1 MAKNQFITDII
12 VRLTGDDRQLNKTLA
27 KTERNLDSLNSSVGR
42 LSRSLSGPLVTGLK
56 AAGAAFGLA
65 GAQAVKVGASF
76 DDSVKTLAAITGA
89 TGDELNKLE
98 NQARLLG
105 ATTNFTA
112 RQGAQGLQALAR
124 AGLATNQ
131 IIALSAP
138 ALRFAGANATTLNQ
152 ATTLLAATMKQFT
165 LDTSQAT
172 RIVDTLTLASQKS
185 LFDIESLSVAMR
197 YGGSVGKSLGV
208 SLEETV
214 AVMASFRDLGLEGS
228 MVGTRFR
235 QGMLSLINPTKQ
247 GKQAIRDFGLN
258 LEDVNPRIVGMVG
271 ALRNLGKAGLTVED
285 MARIVSKRAAGSFTQ
300 IAQIVASSQAG
311 QDKISK
317 LIKTFETNAG
327 QTERAYET
335 MINSVVGQTK
345 ILLSASEELGISFFR
360 IFDPQRSGVSTSPL
374 IEAIKGLKSFV
385 DDLTLSVRALAPAF
399 SQVFGE
405 TVQQVRNIT
414 DAIFGAS
421 ESTED
426 LATKVAMAA
435 VTFGQFANMGLSI
448 VPIFLKIAKI
458 ALFVRLGQ
466 GLVAVVARFAQFS
479 TSAAVAANVVTGLA
493 TAELSEAAAASR
505 ANLIKARQTTLLT
518 KTITI
523 LAEVTAAT
531 TGNSSAIAANAQ
543 AIASRTAALNAEM
556 AALQG
561 VMIADARAAG
571 LKQAQIAQ
579 IVGVTAATT
588 ASTTATRVNTTA
600 TAANAIATSSATK
613 ATGLFATSL
622 GVAKGAARGLPV
634 LLASVT
640 AFLTGPAGLVAGL
653 TLAVAGLTAFRVNAR
668 KAATAAKT
676 LKAAITGV
684 KSASELTERIS
695 QQFALGGDR
704 FAESQAQMRTLAREV
719 ERLRIA
725 NPNRKDLELLYQSL
739 DQNLKITKQRRE
751 ELFIAG
757 ELLAFNIKG
766 RKVVLSIAQAM
777 KLRNTEVGRSANLEQ
792 QINDQQSSINK
803 KLATRGVLL
812 SKIQNQAHTIQQT
825 LSDRRTTEE
834 LKELIPLA
842 NEIEKQKGFRSL
854 STSQQRLALDS
865 TDLRTRLNAVVEVS
879 NRLGA
884 EYNYLRQASNNLSQS
899 IDNSSRAT
907 ETLDIQSSKLA
918 GTISDE
924 LSKSYEKLIGL
935 LERLR
940 KEYFKATDQQENLV
954 EQRMNAVRA
963 EFTEVINQFQR
974 GSKKRLELEA
984 NMQEA
989 LTLVNKIAF
998 AKQMKSL
1005 KKFLADKEKAE
1016 RKAERDKYKQ
1026 VDDGLKAE
1034 IDVRHAAFQKIIAT
1048 AKEAHD
1054 NVLKNEVAALQ
1065 ASADE
1070 KKRIFEEIQQSD
1082 PNNADEIERRGKEAA
1097 DAQAKASARLL
1108 ESENLYFDQVNEA
1121 RETYNAAAEAL
1132 LTVAERKKLEI
1143 TKEHLEQLK
1152 AVEDEAAQAYDLPLR
1167 KLRMDQQALR
1177 DRLSVE
1183 GVGKDELEK
1192 LDAHHNAIIL
1202 RAQEKLLAELLGNY
1216 GDYTDQVL
1224 AFDRFTLVEQKE
1236 LLEKLQSQQAG
1247 FRRQNI
1253 LEEAKDASKQISAE
1267 RALAAALGA
1276 IGIEYLAA
1284 KAQLNKEDF
1293 ENEKQRLQALEDLEA
1308 QFGLKRTK
1316 AQLEFQNDVNDA
1328 QLLGTTEL
1336 FKAFESIFPKLQ
1348 EGTGIFAKLFNSIGD
1363 VSTESGSSLQIFGKV
1378 LSTVGAKLPT
1388 LTKGFSA
1395 AGAGIGKLLGAV
1407 GVKVGAVLSGPL
1419 APVLALAGPMILG
1432 TFTKAFDGIKNAFF
1446 SVVSSIQQGMTQII
1460 GFITSFTGQ
1469 SFDLINLV
1477 KSAANELVSAGEDA
1491 RKERERLE
1499 TQLAAGQISQSEFNE
1514 AMSMG
1519 VGAEENPVDVAN
1531 RIIDELVKKSTEYA
1545 KALGDI
1551 APLVLTGLAN
1561 GIPVIVRTL
1570 ETSIP
1575 KVINAFTQAV
1585 PILSNSIGQALS
1597 VLIPAAANALAVAIP
1612 AIANSLFTTV
1622 ADNVVVI
1629 AESVLSS
1636 LKSIID
1642 SAISALPS
1650 LISTFTTLIPELF
1663 DRFLAIAD
1671 EVIPRIVDQIPALV
1685 DGFNRMLGGL
1695 SRSFNTRGPRILRSL
1710 TDGLFSLLTE
1720 GLAGLIRFLPEF
1732 IAGTGVFIELI
1743 SNFLAALTPFITE
1756 LAVRLVAELILQ
1768 LPRLL
1773 PILAF
1778 TAAKVALII
1787 ASDII
1792 KVVAL
1797 SIAGAING
1805 VREAILGTITES
1817 GDRFFAGI
1825 ENAILTVFDPIIN
1838 LFTEVVDAFKDV
1850 FSSLNVFG
1858 DTPSAMQVSSRG
1870 AVAGFAPNDFVIAA
1884 QSPFELVR
1892 QGIDALASSIGGS
1905 SPATSAPAMAP
1916 QASNQPIDIA
1926 IMAEGRL
1933 LDAVQ
1938 VRALDRGHAPEMES
1952 KLRRASGV
1960 TVGFSRGRYSNFG
1973 G

>member
-27 KTERNLDSLNSSVGR
+27 KTERNLDSLNNSVNR

-65 GAQAVKVGASF
+65 GAQAIKVGASF
-76 DDSVKTLAAITGA
+76 DDSIKTLAAITGA
-89 TGDELNKLE
+89 TGDQLNKLE

-214 AVMASFRDLGLEGS
+214 AVMAAFRDLGLEGS

-271 ALRNLGKAGLTVED
+271 ALRNLGAAGLTVED

-300 IAQIVASSQAG
+300 IAQIVASSQEG

-360 IFDPQRSGVSTSPL
+360 IFDPQRSGASTSPL
-374 IEAIKGLKSFV
+374 IEAIKSLKLFV

-405 TVQQVRNIT
+405 TVQQVQNIT
-414 DAIFGAS
+414 DAIFGSS

-426 LATKVAMAA
+426 LASKVAMAA
-435 VTFGQFANMGLSI
+435 VTFGQFANVALSI

-466 GLVAVVARFAQFS
+466 GLVGALARLAQFT
-479 TSAAVAANVVTGLA
+479 TSAAVAANVITGLA
-493 TAELSEAAAASR
+493 KAELSEAAAASR

-518 KTITI
+518 KTISI

-531 TGNSSAIAANAQ
+531 AGNSSALAANAQ
-543 AIASRTAALNAEM
+543 AIATRTAALNAEM

-561 VMIADARAAG
+561 VMVADARAAG

-600 TAANAIATSSATK
+600 TATNTIATNAATK
-613 ATGLFATSL
+613 ATGFFTTAL
-622 GVAKGAARGLPV
+622 GLLKGALRGLP
-634 LLASVT
+634 LLFASIT
-640 AFLTGPAGLVAGL
+640 RFLTGPAGLVIGL
-653 TLAVAGLTAFRVNAR
+653 TAAVAGLTRFALVTR

-676 LKAAITGV
+676 LKAAIAGV
-684 KSASELTERIS
+684 KSGSELTTSLSET
-695 QQFALGGDR
+695 FALAGDR
-704 FAESQAQMRTLAREV
+704 FAESQLQMRTLAREV
-719 ERLRIA
+719 ERLRMA
-725 NPNRKDLELLYQSL
+725 SPNRKDLDVLYQYL

-757 ELLAFNIKG
+757 EILAFNIRG
-766 RKVVLSIAQAM
+766 REVVLSIAQAM
-777 KLRNTEVGRSANLEQ
+777 KLRNTELGRSADLEGQINEQ
-792 QINDQQSSINK
+792 QSRINY
-803 KLATRGVLL
+803 RL
-812 SKIQNQAHTIQQT
+812 SKRGLLLVEIQKQAQEIQKT
-825 LSDRRTTEE
+825 LSDRTTTDE
-834 LKELIPLA
+834 LEKLAPLA
-842 NEIEKQKGFRSL
+842 DDIVKKFGFKGL
-854 STSQQRLALDS
+854 ATDQQRLALKS
-865 TDLRTRLNAVVEVS
+865 TDLRTRLNAVVEVT
-879 NRLGA
+879 NRLA
-884 EYNYLRQASNNLSQS
+884 AQNNILRQAQENLDQS
-899 IDNSSRAT
+899 INNSIRST
-907 ETLDIQSSKLA
+907 DTLEIQSSKLA

-924 LSKSYEKLIGL
+924 LSKSYEKLIDL

-984 NMQEA
+984 KLQEA

-1016 RKAERDKYKQ
+1016 LKAEKNKYQQVSNSLQAELDLRKAERDQ
-1026 VDDGLKAE
+1026 A
-1034 IDVRHAAFQKIIAT
+1034 IAT
-1048 AKEAHD
+1048 AKQAYANTLE
-1054 NVLKNEVAALQ
+1054 NEIQALRLAAR
-1065 ASADE
+1065 E
-1070 KKRIFEEIQQSD
+1070 KQRIFEETQKND
-1082 PNNADEIERRGKEAA
+1082 PQNAELIAKRGKEST
-1097 DAQAKASARLL
+1097 DAHDKVDRALHRAQRLFN
-1108 ESENLYFDQVNEA
+1108 SQSFEA
-1121 RETYNAAAEAL
+1121 HLAFNAAKIAA
-1132 LTVAERKKLEI
+1132 TNIANGKTKEI
-1143 TKEHLEQLK
+1143 TEEHHEQLK
-1152 AVEDEAAQAYDLPLR
+1152 AVEDEAEQEYDLPLR
-1167 KLRMDQQALR
+1167 KLRKDQQALR
-1177 DRLSVE
+1177 DRLTLE
-1183 GVGKDELEK
+1183 GVSKDKLEK
-1192 LDAHHNAIIL
+1192 LDKHHNTIIL

-1224 AFDRFTLVEQKE
+1224 AFDRFTLLEQKE

-1247 FRRQNI
+1247 FRRQNL

-1284 KAQLNKEDF
+1284 KAQINKKDF
-1293 ENEKQRLQALEDLEA
+1293 ENEKQRLEALENLEA

-1316 AQLEFQNDVNDA
+1316 AQLEFQNEVNDA

-1336 FKAFESIFPKLQ
+1336 FKAFDSIFPKLE
-1348 EGTGIFAKLFNSIGD
+1348 EGTGIFAKLFNAIGD

-1378 LSTVGAKLPT
+1378 LSTIGAKLPT
-1388 LTKGFSA
+1388 LTEGFTA
-1395 AGAGIGKLLGAV
+1395 AGAGIGKLLGVV

-1419 APVLALAGPMILG
+1419 APVLAAAGPMILN

-1499 TQLAAGQISQSEFNE
+1499 TQLAAGQISQAEFNE

-1663 DRFLAIAD
+1663 DRFLEIAD

-1685 DGFNRMLGGL
+1685 DGFNRILAGI

-1710 TDGLFSLLTE
+1710 TKGLFSLLTE
-1720 GLAGLIRFLPEF
+1720 GLASLIRFLPEF

-1743 SNFLAALTPFITE
+1743 ADFLSALTPFITE
-1756 LAVRLVAELILQ
+1756 LAVRLIAELILQ
-1768 LPRLL
+1768 IPRLL

-1778 TAAKVALII
+1778 TAAKVALVI
-1787 ASDII
+1787 ATATIRT
-1792 KVVAL
+1792 VAL
-1797 SIAGAING
+1797 SIAGIING
-1805 VREAILGTITES
+1805 VKDAILGTITES

-1838 LFTEVVDAFKDV
+1838 LFREVVQAFKDV

-1870 AVAGFAPNDFVIAA
+1870 AVAGFAPNDLVIAA

-1905 SPATSAPAMAP
+1905 SPATAAPAMAP

-1960 TVGFSRGRYSNFG
+1960 TVGFSRGRFSNFG